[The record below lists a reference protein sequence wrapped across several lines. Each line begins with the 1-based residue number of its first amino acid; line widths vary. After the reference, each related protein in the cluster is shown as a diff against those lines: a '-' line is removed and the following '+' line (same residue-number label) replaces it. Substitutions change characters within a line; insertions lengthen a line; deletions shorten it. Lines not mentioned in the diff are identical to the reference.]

1 MLRVYH
7 SNRLDVLEALME
19 FIVER
24 QPLDD
29 PFMPEMVLVQSSGMA
44 QWLQM
49 SLARRFGIAA
59 NIEFPLPASFIWD
72 MFVHVLKDIPGESA
86 FSKQSMSWKLMTLLP
101 QRLNDDAFMPLR
113 HYLSDDNDK
122 RKLFQLAARVA
133 DLYDQY
139 LVYRPE
145 WLMRWEDDQ
154 RVDGLGEAQVWQAP
168 LWKALVEYTADLGQ
182 PLWHRANLYQRFI
195 SALEAA
201 KEPPAGLPSRVFI
214 CGISALPPVY
224 LQALQALG
232 KHVDVY
238 VLFTNPCRYY
248 WGDIKDPAFLARLMS
263 RQRRHHRETSRELP
277 LFRDTALAPGLFN
290 DAGEQDVGN
299 PLLASWGKLGR
310 DYIYLLAG
318 LERYDELDAFV
329 DIVPDNLL
337 HNLQADILDLRNA
350 AVTGRSAEEF
360 ANSGGKRVLAA
371 DDRSLTIHVCHSPQ
385 REVEVL
391 HDRLLA
397 MLEEDP
403 ELTPRDIIVMV
414 ADIDSYS
421 PYIQAV
427 FGSASGERW
436 LPWAISDRRAR
447 ESHPALQAFITL
459 LSLPD
464 SRFASE
470 DVLALL
476 DVPVLAA
483 RFNINEE
490 GLRYLRQ
497 WVNES
502 GVRWGMDD
510 DNVRE
515 LDLPAT
521 GQHTWRFGL
530 TRMLLGY
537 AMDSSEGEWRSVLP
551 YDESSG
557 LIAELVGHLASLLMQ
572 LNLWRRGLAEDRPL
586 AEWLPVCR
594 DLLNDFFLPDSETEA
609 ALALIE
615 QQWQAVI
622 NGGVEAQYAEAVP
635 LSLLRDELAQR
646 LDMQRISQRFLAGPV
661 NICTLMPMRSIP
673 FKVVCLLGM
682 NDGVYPRTLP
692 PLGFDLMS
700 QKPQRG
706 DRSRRDD
713 DRYLFLEALMS
724 AGQKLYISYIG
735 RSIQD
740 NSERYPSVLV
750 QELAD
755 YIGQSHCLAGDEA
768 LDCDAS
774 ERRVKEHITHLHTRM
789 PFDADNFLA
798 NEEQSYAREWLPAA
812 SQQGAAHSD
821 FIQPLPALEID
832 HLPFGQLLRFWQHPV
847 RAFFQQR
854 LRVNFRPEESEIPDD
869 EPFTLEGLSRYQ
881 LNQQLLNTL
890 IEQQDASSMYRRFRA
905 AGELPYGAFGELAWE
920 AQRQEMQNLA
930 ERVIASRLPGQS
942 MEIDLQCNGVNIT
955 GWLQQVQSDGLLR
968 WRPSLLS
975 MAQGMQLWLEHLVYC
990 ASGGTGE
997 SRLFVRKEVG
1007 WRFPPLAQEQAQ
1019 EYLNDL
1025 VDGYLQGMSEPLLL
1039 LPESGGAWLKVCYDA
1054 EKNIMLMDEET
1065 QQKARSKFLQAYDG
1079 NMVVRGEGAD
1089 VWYQRLWRTLEP
1101 AYYEE
1106 IIAQTQRYLL
1116 PIFRFHQ
1123 SA

>member
-1 MLRVYH
+1 
-7 SNRLDVLEALME
+7 
-19 FIVER
+19 
-24 QPLDD
+24 
-29 PFMPEMVLVQSSGMA
+29 
-44 QWLQM
+44 
-49 SLARRFGIAA
+49 
-59 NIEFPLPASFIWD
+59 
-72 MFVHVLKDIPGESA
+72 
-86 FSKQSMSWKLMTLLP
+86 
-101 QRLNDDAFMPLR
+101 
-113 HYLSDDNDK
+113 
-122 RKLFQLAARVA
+122 
-133 DLYDQY
+133 
-139 LVYRPE
+139 
-145 WLMRWEDDQ
+145 
-154 RVDGLGEAQVWQAP
+154 
-168 LWKALVEYTADLGQ
+168 
-182 PLWHRANLYQRFI
+182 
-195 SALEAA
+195 
-201 KEPPAGLPSRVFI
+201 
-214 CGISALPPVY
+214 
-224 LQALQALG
+224 
-232 KHVDVY
+232 
-238 VLFTNPCRYY
+238 
-248 WGDIKDPAFLARLMS
+248 
-263 RQRRHHRETSRELP
+263 
-277 LFRDTALAPGLFN
+277 
-290 DAGEQDVGN
+290 
-299 PLLASWGKLGR
+299 
-310 DYIYLLAG
+310 
-318 LERYDELDAFV
+318 
-329 DIVPDNLL
+329 
-337 HNLQADILDLRNA
+337 
-350 AVTGRSAEEF
+350 
-360 ANSGGKRVLAA
+360 
-371 DDRSLTIHVCHSPQ
+371 
-385 REVEVL
+385 
-391 HDRLLA
+391 
-397 MLEEDP
+397 
-403 ELTPRDIIVMV
+403 MV

-436 LPWAISDRRAR
+436 LPWAISDRRAT

-483 RFNINEE
+483 RFNIDEE

-537 AMDSSEGEWRSVLP
+537 AMDSSQGEWRSVLP

-557 LIAELVGHLASLLMQ
+557 LIAELVGNLASLLMQ
-572 LNLWRRGLAEDRPL
+572 LNLWRRKLAQERPL
-586 AEWLPVCR
+586 AEWLPLCR
-594 DLLNDFFLPDSETEA
+594 ELLNDFFLPDGDTEA

-622 NGGVEAQYAEAVP
+622 GEGAQAQYEQTVP

-646 LDMQRISQRFLAGPV
+646 LDQQRISQRFLAGPI

-682 NDGVYPRTLP
+682 NDGVYPRTLA

-724 AGQKLYISYIG
+724 AEQTLYISYIG

-774 ERRVKEHITHLHTRM
+774 ERRVKAHITHLHTRM
-789 PFDADNFLA
+789 PFDAANFRDD
-798 NEEQSYAREWLPAA
+798 EYQSYAREWLAAA
-812 SQQGAAHSD
+812 SQQGEAHSD
-821 FIQPLPALEID
+821 FIQPLPAQAIET
-832 HLPFGQLLRFWQHPV
+832 LPFEQLLRFWQHPV

-854 LRVNFRPEESEIPDD
+854 LRVNFRSEESEIPDD

-890 IEQQDASSMYRRFRA
+890 IEQQDASTMYRRFRA
-905 AGELPYGAFGELAWE
+905 AGELPFGAFGELAWE

-975 MAQGMQLWLEHLVYC
+975 VAQGMQLWLEHLVYC

-997 SRLFVRKEVG
+997 SRLLVRKEG
-1007 WRFPPLAQEQAQ
+1007 EWRFPPLAQEQAKA
-1019 EYLNDL
+1019 YLDQL
-1025 VDGYLQGMSEPLLL
+1025 VEGYLQGMSRPLLL

-1054 EKNIMLMDEET
+1054 EKDVMLTDEET
-1065 QQKARSKFLQAYDG
+1065 QQKARSKFLQVYEG
-1079 NMVVRGEGAD
+1079 NMVVSGEGTD

-1101 AYYEE
+1101 ACYEE
-1106 IIAQTQRYLL
+1106 IITQTQRYLL

-1123 SA
+1123 PE

>member
-1 MLRVYH
+1 M
-7 SNRLDVLEALME
+7 
-19 FIVER
+19 
-24 QPLDD
+24 
-29 PFMPEMVLVQSSGMA
+29 
-44 QWLQM
+44 
-49 SLARRFGIAA
+49 
-59 NIEFPLPASFIWD
+59 
-72 MFVHVLKDIPGESA
+72 
-86 FSKQSMSWKLMTLLP
+86 
-101 QRLNDDAFMPLR
+101 
-113 HYLSDDNDK
+113 
-122 RKLFQLAARVA
+122 
-133 DLYDQY
+133 
-139 LVYRPE
+139 
-145 WLMRWEDDQ
+145 
-154 RVDGLGEAQVWQAP
+154 
-168 LWKALVEYTADLGQ
+168 
-182 PLWHRANLYQRFI
+182 
-195 SALEAA
+195 
-201 KEPPAGLPSRVFI
+201 
-214 CGISALPPVY
+214 
-224 LQALQALG
+224 
-232 KHVDVY
+232 
-238 VLFTNPCRYY
+238 
-248 WGDIKDPAFLARLMS
+248 
-263 RQRRHHRETSRELP
+263 
-277 LFRDTALAPGLFN
+277 
-290 DAGEQDVGN
+290 
-299 PLLASWGKLGR
+299 
-310 DYIYLLAG
+310 
-318 LERYDELDAFV
+318 
-329 DIVPDNLL
+329 
-337 HNLQADILDLRNA
+337 
-350 AVTGRSAEEF
+350 
-360 ANSGGKRVLAA
+360 
-371 DDRSLTIHVCHSPQ
+371 
-385 REVEVL
+385 L

-397 MLEEDP
+397 MLEANP

-436 LPWAISDRRAR
+436 LPWAISDRRAT

-459 LSLPD
+459 LALPD

-483 RFNINEE
+483 RFNIDEE

-537 AMDSSEGEWRSVLP
+537 AMDSSQGEWQSVLP

-557 LIAELVGHLASLLMQ
+557 LIAELVGNLASLLMQ
-572 LNLWRRGLAEDRPL
+572 LNLWRRKLAQERPL
-586 AEWLPVCR
+586 AEWLPLCR
-594 DLLNDFFLPDSETEA
+594 ELLNDFFLPDGDTEA

-615 QQWQAVI
+615 QQWQTVI
-622 NGGVEAQYAEAVP
+622 GEGAQAQYEQSVP

-646 LDMQRISQRFLAGPV
+646 LDQQRISQRFLAGPI

-682 NDGVYPRTLP
+682 NDGVYPRTLA

-724 AGQKLYISYIG
+724 AEQTLYISYIG

-774 ERRVKEHITHLHTRM
+774 ERRVKAHITHLHTRM
-789 PFDADNFLA
+789 PFDAANFRDD
-798 NEEQSYAREWLPAA
+798 EYQSYAREWLAAA
-812 SQQGAAHSD
+812 SQQGEAHGD
-821 FIQPLPALEID
+821 FIQPLPAPVIET
-832 HLPFGQLLRFWQHPV
+832 LPFEQLLRFWQHPV

-854 LRVNFRPEESEIPDD
+854 LRVNFRSEESEIPDD

-890 IEQQDASSMYRRFRA
+890 IEQQDASTMYRRFRA
-905 AGELPYGAFGELAWE
+905 AGELPFGAFGELAWE
-920 AQRQEMQNLA
+920 TQRQEMQNLA
-930 ERVIASRLPGQS
+930 ERVIASRQPGQS
-942 MEIDLQCNGVNIT
+942 MEIDLQCHGVNIT

-975 MAQGMQLWLEHLVYC
+975 VAQGMQLWLEHLVYC

-997 SRLFVRKEVG
+997 SRLLVRKEG
-1007 WRFPPLAQEQAQ
+1007 EWRFPPLAQEQAKA
-1019 EYLNDL
+1019 YLDQL
-1025 VDGYLQGMSEPLLL
+1025 VEGYLQGMSRPLLL

-1054 EKNIMLMDEET
+1054 EKDVMLTDEET
-1065 QQKARSKFLQAYDG
+1065 QQKARSKFLQVYEG
-1079 NMVVRGEGAD
+1079 NMVVSGEGTD

-1106 IIAQTQRYLL
+1106 IITQTQRYLL

-1123 SA
+1123 SE